1 MFACC
6 RALARGRCGRG
17 CKSRV
22 RDRDDDRGCGRG
34 HDERARS
41 FGGCL
46 LPSGCFAGY
55 CSRRQKILAFGA
67 LALLGRCDCGCMSRA
82 GVHGR
87 GVHAYAHVYAHIVD
101 AHLLWLV
108 CAHGCC
114 NHKKMLHMRYLRF
127 GNCKPLC
134 SLPNVPGKALPYAG
148 VHRVCSLQNRVGL
161 IISRHGCALMC
172 PYCHTPKDLWQ
183 HWKPCSNYNVKHL
196 NKEIVV

>member
-1 MFACC
+1 MFVRY
-6 RALARGRCGRG
+6 RALARGRYGHG

-22 RDRDDDRGCGRG
+22 RDRDRDGRGCGRG

-46 LPSGCFAGY
+46 LPHGCFAGY

-67 LALLGRCDCGCMSRA
+67 LALLERCDRGCMSRA
-82 GVHGR
+82 GV
-87 GVHAYAHVYAHIVD
+87 
-101 AHLLWLV
+101 
-108 CAHGCC
+108 HGCC
-114 NHKKMLHMRYLRF
+114 NHKKMLHVRYLRF

-148 VHRVCSLQNRVGL
+148 VHRVCSLQNRVWP